1 MNKAYSIHRTNRRIA
16 ICCRLLIALIFIPVT
31 FFMNAPPLQAQEKT
45 DEVDTRIKYSGDFRL
60 RFEQTNGDDPGNPLL
75 DARSREVVRFRAGIS
90 KWMNK
95 YIKLGARLATGN
107 PGDPNTADVTLG
119 DFVDDLTVSLDRAY
133 LELHYNSLFATG
145 GKIPNPFMRTDLV
158 WDGDVNPEGAAGR
171 LALLGAG
178 QITPKVTGIY
188 FVIDEQARTDI
199 KDSKM
204 IGGQAELAIKPS
216 SNANIRLA
224 ASYYD
229 YEINSLIDAD
239 AGDTRSNYLD
249 TTGAYL
255 SDFDLLDILVSAQ
268 LPGFGPRFPVLL
280 VADYVKNLGYVR
292 NLALNVNEDEDTGFS
307 VDLFVGKASKKNDL
321 RFRYGYSETGTD
333 AVMAAFSNDNTTIA
347 TNYQQHTVTFDYVA
361 LESTTFNVTW
371 YYYHKKKLVYP
382 NDSSDWISR
391 LRLNAVL
398 KF

>member
-1 MNKAYSIHRTNRRIA
+1 MEKLYRTEKTKPRLVIYCRRLMST
-16 ICCRLLIALIFIPVT
+16 LLMALTIFAATFPV
-31 FFMNAPPLQAQEKT
+31 QGQEKK
-45 DEVDTRIKYSGDFRL
+45 DAIDTRLKYAGDFRL

-75 DARSREVVRFRAGIS
+75 DARSREVVRFRAGIT
-90 KWMNK
+90 KRMNK

-158 WDGDVNPEGAAGR
+158 WDGDVNPEGLAGR
-171 LALLGAG
+171 FTLSGAG
-178 QITPKVTGIY
+178 QVTPKVTGIY
-188 FVIDEQARTDI
+188 FIVDEQARTDI

-216 SNANIRLA
+216 SNSNIRLA
-224 ASYYD
+224 GSYYD
-229 YEINSLIDAD
+229 YDINSLIDAD

-249 TTGAYL
+249 TTGAYI
-255 SDFDLLDILVSAQ
+255 SDFDLLNILARAQ
-268 LPGFGPRFPVLL
+268 FPVFGPDFPILL
-280 VADYVKNLGYVR
+280 VGDYVKNLGINDAVK
-292 NLALNVNEDEDTGFS
+292 DEDSGFS

-321 RFRYGYSETGTD
+321 RFRYGYSQAGTD
-333 AVMAAFSNDNTTIA
+333 AVLAAFSNDNTTVA

-361 LESTTFNVTW
+361 LENTIFNVTW
-371 YYYHKKKLVYP
+371 YYYRKKKLVTEA
-382 NDSSDWISR
+382 DKGDWISR
-391 LRLNAVL
+391 LRLNAVV